1 MNMQYIRSIRIH
13 WDRISEESYLR
24 RIPALDGLDTL
35 DFHSGLAC
43 LTGENGTGK
52 STLLEALA
60 VAFGFNP
67 EGGSQNFLFSTR
79 DTHSELWQAVSLV
92 RGSRRPKDGFF
103 LRAESFYNVAS
114 QVDEYDDGAG
124 FLNGYG
130 GQSLHAQSHGE
141 SMLALVRN
149 RFRGDGVYLL
159 DEPET
164 GLSPQRQLALLIE
177 LIRLEQHGSQIIL
190 ATHSPILLGA
200 PGAEILSFDDDG
212 IHPTAYED
220 TESCR
225 VTKAFVNGRES
236 LLAKLFDT

>member
-1 MNMQYIRSIRIH
+1 MI
-13 WDRISEESYLR
+13 
-24 RIPALDGLDTL
+24 
-35 DFHSGLAC
+35 
-43 LTGENGTGK
+43 
-52 STLLEALA
+52 
-60 VAFGFNP
+60 
-67 EGGSQNFLFSTR
+67 
-79 DTHSELWQAVSLV
+79 
-92 RGSRRPKDGFF
+92 
-103 LRAESFYNVAS
+103 
-114 QVDEYDDGAG
+114 
-124 FLNGYG
+124 
-130 GQSLHAQSHGE
+130 
-141 SMLALVRN
+141 ALVRN

-225 VTKAFVNGRES
+225 VTKTFVNGRES